1 MQRPINESRMPA
13 AERAAVIER
22 AYERY
27 RDLVGDWV
35 GFRDAL
41 LAPHVPCIWAHALRP
56 ASVHLAGILA
66 ADGITAEPMAW
77 YPGGYRLR
85 QAASTAGGAGEAAA
99 LARQRHP
106 GRHWA
111 YLAGL
116 FHVQEESSL
125 VPVAL
130 LDPRPGDRVLD
141 LCAAPGNK
149 TAQIA
154 LALGNRG
161 TVVANDRDASRLPVI
176 QDVVARLGLFNVSM
190 TGCDGAVYPMQ
201 PTLFD
206 KVLVDAPCTAEGT
219 VRKLASPRVI
229 ADEYRQWIA
238 GIQGALLRRAIRLT
252 RPGGR
257 MVYATCTFA
266 PEENEVVVD
275 AALRACPDAVRIVPA
290 ALAGLAT
297 APGITAWQGQTL
309 HASLAG
315 AVRVWPHLS
324 DTGGFFC
331 AVLERTDAPLPDEV
345 AGHAPAPSSDTGVP
359 ALAHPLVAA
368 VRERH
373 GMTEDALAD
382 LRALRRGK
390 HLGLIAADHA
400 PPAGVEVRAMGLP
413 AIPVKPRQPR
423 LSTAGALALGSAA
436 TRDVVALED
445 AQVRTYH
452 AGESL
457 ALTPEQHARCSGG
470 GYVIATRSDGIG
482 LGIGLLRTGAGAVFE
497 SRFPRAWLRA

>member
-1 MQRPINESRMPA
+1 MHRPLISRTSTT
-13 AERAAVIER
+13 AERTAAIER
-22 AYERY
+22 SYDRY
-27 RDLVGDWV
+27 RDLAGDWV
-35 GFRDAL
+35 GFREAL

-56 ASVHLAGILA
+56 ASARLAEILA
-66 ADGITAEPMAW
+66 ADGIAAEPMAW

-85 QAASTAGGAGEAAA
+85 PAALTGGDAGDAAA

-116 FHVQEESSL
+116 YHVQEESSL

-176 QDVVARLGLFNVSM
+176 QDVVARLGLLNVSM
-190 TGCDGAVYPMQ
+190 TGCDGAAYPAQ
-201 PTLFD
+201 PRLFD

-219 VRKLASPRVI
+219 VRKLAAPRVV
-229 ADEYRQWIA
+229 ADDYRQWIA

-257 MVYATCTFA
+257 IVYATCTFA
-266 PEENEVVVD
+266 PEENELVVD
-275 AALRACPDAVRIVPA
+275 AALRACPDAVHVVPA

-309 HASLAG
+309 HASLAH

-331 AVLERTDAPLPDEV
+331 AVLERTDARLPEE
-345 AGHAPAPSSDTGVP
+345 AAAHAEDPGVP
-359 ALAHPLVAA
+359 ALAHPMVAA

-373 GMTEDALAD
+373 GIAEDVLAD
-382 LRALRRGK
+382 LRTLRRGK
-390 HLGLIAADHA
+390 HLALVAADHA
-400 PPAGVEVRAMGLP
+400 PPAGVEVRALGLP

-436 TRDVVALED
+436 TRDVVSLDE
-445 AQVRTYH
+445 AQMRAYH
-452 AGESL
+452 AGLSIQ
-457 ALTPEQHARCSGG
+457 LTPGQHARCSGG
-470 GYVIATRSDGIG
+470 GYMIATRGDGTTLGIG
-482 LGIGLLRTGAGAVFE
+482 LGIGLLRTAADAAFE